1 MNAMDAVF
9 ESAMDS
15 LPLLNRGKVRDVYQ
29 VDDDHLLIVTTDRI
43 SAFDVVLPNAI
54 PGKGRVLTA
63 LSNFWFGRT
72 AALIPN
78 HRSNLDPL
86 HAVPE
91 LRERRELRERSVVV
105 KRAQPLPI
113 EAIVRGY
120 LLGSGWRDYRETGAV
135 CGIPLPAGLQ
145 LAERLPQPLFTPST
159 KAAAGEHDA
168 NISFDDAAAQ
178 IGRDAAARVR
188 DAALAIYR
196 AGADYAFQRGIIIAD
211 AKLEF
216 GLDRDGELLLIDE
229 VLTPDSSR
237 FWDKRGYRPGEN
249 PPNFDKQFVR
259 DYLETLDWDKTAP
272 APPLPDEVVRKT
284 AERYRRA
291 HDLLMAD

>member
-1 MNAMDAVF
+1 MDAVF
-9 ESAMDS
+9 ESAINS
-15 LPLLNRGKVRDVYQ
+15 LPLLHRGKVRDVYQ
-29 VDDDHLLIVTTDRI
+29 ADDDHLLIVTTDRI

-63 LSNFWFGRT
+63 LSDFWFART
-72 AALIPN
+72 AALVPN
-78 HRSNLDPL
+78 HQSDLDPL
-86 HAVPE
+86 HAAPE
-91 LRERRELRERSVVV
+91 LRERRDLRERSVVV
-105 KRAQPLPI
+105 KKTRPLPV

-135 CGIPLPAGLQ
+135 CGIALPAGLQ

-159 KAAAGEHDA
+159 KAAVGEHDV
-168 NISFDDAAAQ
+168 NISFDAAAAQ
-178 IGRDAAARVR
+178 IGRDVAARVR

-196 AGADYAFQRGIIIAD
+196 AGAEHAFRRGIIIAD
-211 AKLEF
+211 AKFEF
-216 GLDRDGELLLIDE
+216 GLDRDGQLLLIDE

-237 FWDKRGYRPGEN
+237 FWDRQGYRPGAN

-291 HDLLMAD
+291 HDLLLAD